1 MSDRQILVV
10 LASLK
15 AEGTQRLTLD
25 LCSAWKEI
33 GIAASVVSLSGDN
46 REMAG
51 AFEGQDIPLDVFNIP
66 TISRRDYPAIF
77 KAVRKTVRNTGCRGV
92 ISMPSGVHA
101 IIHAAAKSAGAKRTV
116 VHLGTYPW
124 HWHGAPFRKYRLL
137 FKIGA
142 PFTDAV
148 ACVSQHVLDGAQ
160 KHLRVPRSALH
171 LIYNGVDVAG
181 IAAADPIDDLVGS
194 GTIPAAS
201 MCGRLDSTKDYETLI
216 AAAALLQ
223 ERGEAVRFFF
233 IGDGAGRGELE
244 RLVHDRKLAD
254 HIHFL
259 GVRDDVPRIMK
270 TADVFAFSVKP
281 EEGQGIALVEAMAA
295 GVPVVASDVGA
306 CREVLDGGRC
316 GLLVKA
322 GDAQAMADGI
332 RTLIADE
339 ERATALA
346 NAARLRVRDLFD
358 IRRTAEGYAR
368 LLGLGDV
375 PAA

>member
-1 MSDRQILVV
+1 MPDRQILVV
-10 LASLK
+10 LASLR

-25 LCSAWKEI
+25 LCSAWKEA
-33 GIAASVVSLSGDN
+33 GIAASVVSLSGDEP
-46 REMAG
+46 EMAK

-66 TISRRDYPAIF
+66 TISLRDYPAIF
-77 KAVRKTVRNTGCRGV
+77 NAVRRAVRKTGCRSV

-101 IIHAAAKSAGAKRTV
+101 IIHAGAKAAGAKRTV

-124 HWHGAPFRKYRLL
+124 HWHGASFRKYRLL
-137 FKIGA
+137 FQIGA
-142 PFTDAV
+142 PVTDAV

-181 IAAADPIDDLVGS
+181 IAAADPIDDPAGAS
-194 GTIPAAS
+194 TIPTAS
-201 MCGRLDSTKDYETLI
+201 MCGRLDSTKDYETLV

-233 IGDGAGRGELE
+233 IGDGAGRRDLE
-244 RLVHDRKLAD
+244 RLVRDRKLVD
-254 HIHFL
+254 RIHFL
-259 GVRDDVPRIMK
+259 GVRDDVPQILR
-270 TADVFAFSVKP
+270 ASDVFAFSVKP

-316 GLLVKA
+316 GMLVKA

-346 NAARLRVRDLFD
+346 DAARQRVRDLFD
-358 IRRTAEGYAR
+358 IRQTAKGYAR
-368 LLGLGDV
+368 LLGLGDE
-375 PAA
+375 PAT